1 MIIHYLKI
9 AFRNLLKYKTQSF
22 ISIIGLAVG
31 FVCFTFSALWIHSER
46 RYDRYHEGAERM
58 YLFYKKSI
66 TDYNGYDT
74 KIRNQLSTLREKFP
88 EVEMACGINF
98 WKNQETE
105 IDDGKKVSICK
116 LIADS
121 TFMEM
126 FGIKILAGTPN
137 FLWSVADERQRHFY
151 DDDEPVAIT
160 EEAALRL
167 YGTTAVIGK
176 KLKSFGQ
183 ATICA
188 VVTGLPQSSLS
199 FDLWGGSRYS
209 EYISNPLVFRLRKG
223 ANLQRFRQK
232 LDRYK
237 TILDGKSVTPF
248 KEYQFIPLSEF
259 HYSDANKDRSIKFNY
274 LILFTII
281 GLMVIL
287 GALFNYL
294 SLFVVRM
301 RMRSREIEL
310 RQVCGSG
317 KGRLFLLF
325 GIEYT
330 LVILLAG
337 VLGCS
342 LSEIASAE
350 FRAISG
356 MQGDLYL
363 PFLFFFAGI
372 LLLSLL
378 LLFPFITQRKRWDV
392 VRSRTFRR
400 FSILFQI
407 ATSVLFIFS
416 ATVIMKQLHF
426 LTHADLGW
434 ERKNI
439 ASLHVTKMKPRGE
452 HFDYFHEV
460 ARCLAAM
467 PCVNLV
473 IENHTGLLAG
483 HFWGTHSIDDWEGKT
498 LDDPSLPIDLF
509 FEGEEFVRF
518 YNLQLKEGRMM
529 NDTDPWYVVLNETAV
544 QKMNLSNPIGQQIVL
559 DSHPTEIVGI
569 LKDFHVTAPTVPV
582 HPMAFIGKSGKE
594 LNPATIHTGMF
605 MMKFKEG
612 QWEDLVSR
620 IKEMAKELDI
630 QTYKLEKTE
639 DVYVVYLKS
648 EFLLLRMLGMAA
660 IVCIVIAAFGI
671 FSLVTLSCEQRRKE
685 IAVRKV
691 NGATVKDIMLMF
703 IKEYLSM
710 LIAASILAFPI
721 GYLFM
726 KRWIENYMEQT
737 TIGIWIYMLIFASIA
752 IIIAFS
758 ISWRVWQAANENPAE
773 VIKSE

>member
-1 MIIHYLKI
+1 M
-9 AFRNLLKYKTQSF
+9 
-22 ISIIGLAVG
+22 
-31 FVCFTFSALWIHSER
+31 
-46 RYDRYHEGAERM
+46 
-58 YLFYKKSI
+58 
-66 TDYNGYDT
+66 
-74 KIRNQLSTLREKFP
+74 
-88 EVEMACGINF
+88 
-98 WKNQETE
+98 
-105 IDDGKKVSICK
+105 
-116 LIADS
+116 
-121 TFMEM
+121 
-126 FGIKILAGTPN
+126 
-137 FLWSVADERQRHFY
+137 
-151 DDDEPVAIT
+151 
-160 EEAALRL
+160 
-167 YGTTAVIGK
+167 
-176 KLKSFGQ
+176 
-183 ATICA
+183 
-188 VVTGLPQSSLS
+188 
-199 FDLWGGSRYS
+199 
-209 EYISNPLVFRLRKG
+209 
-223 ANLQRFRQK
+223 
-232 LDRYK
+232 
-237 TILDGKSVTPF
+237 
-248 KEYQFIPLSEF
+248 
-259 HYSDANKDRSIKFNY
+259 
-274 LILFTII
+274 
-281 GLMVIL
+281 
-287 GALFNYL
+287 
-294 SLFVVRM
+294 
-301 RMRSREIEL
+301 
-310 RQVCGSG
+310 
-317 KGRLFLLF
+317 
-325 GIEYT
+325 
-330 LVILLAG
+330 
-337 VLGCS
+337 
-342 LSEIASAE
+342 
-350 FRAISG
+350 
-356 MQGDLYL
+356 
-363 PFLFFFAGI
+363 
-372 LLLSLL
+372 
-378 LLFPFITQRKRWDV
+378 
-392 VRSRTFRR
+392 
-400 FSILFQI
+400 
-407 ATSVLFIFS
+407 
-416 ATVIMKQLHF
+416 
-426 LTHADLGW
+426 
-434 ERKNI
+434 
-439 ASLHVTKMKPRGE
+439 
-452 HFDYFHEV
+452 
-460 ARCLAAM
+460 
-467 PCVNLV
+467 
-473 IENHTGLLAG
+473 
-483 HFWGTHSIDDWEGKT
+483 
-498 LDDPSLPIDLF
+498 DDPSLPIDLF

-529 NDTDPWYVVLNETAV
+529 HATDPWYVVLNETAV